1 MNKITLGLATSLIVI
16 AISACD
22 SATPEEKEQRTC
34 EDGILAYL
42 YAQDFIKQRLKAP
55 STAEF
60 QSFRGVNHTYQ
71 GECTHRI
78 TGSVD
83 AQNSFGAQI
92 RNRFDV
98 TVRYSKDNKTY
109 YLDKI
114 SLN

>member
-1 MNKITLGLATSLIVI
+1 MNKISLGLTTFLIAI

-22 SATPEEKEQRTC
+22 SATPEEKDQRTC

-60 QSFRGVNHTYQ
+60 PSFRNVSHTYR
-71 GECTHRI
+71 GECAHRI
-78 TGSVD
+78 IGVVD

-98 TVRYSKDNKTY
+98 TVRYSKDNKSY
-109 YLDKI
+109 HLDDI
-114 SLN
+114 SM